1 MGPRGPPQG
10 PGPRPSDLT
19 YIKRI
24 LIRRPFLLQVLPF
37 AKLSV
42 KVTVINNK
50 KNTLPE
56 LIYVVLNYTIRIE
69 SIDNET
75 CEDLLF

>member
-1 MGPRGPPQG
+1 M
-10 PGPRPSDLT
+10 
-19 YIKRI
+19 
-24 LIRRPFLLQVLPF
+24 LQVLPF
-37 AKLSV
+37 GKLSV

-75 CEDLLF
+75 CEDFLFQ